1 MADQNDFWGD
11 AGKGPKNADGSGL
24 RPTGPEQPAGGF
36 YAKETASSGE
46 PAPPAAGSE
55 FWGKAEKAR
64 VREQAEREALLRDPD
79 MHRRRRRRV
88 IRRVLLVTGGSVLVV
103 VVLGVVLLPQIA
115 SWLAPGIIRKE
126 AARAIAGTLEVGDVS
141 LSWGGP
147 QRVEGVRLVGT
158 DGREVFRGTVEAT
171 AGLFG
176 LATGSLDLGTV
187 TLTGGRL
194 AIERGADGSTNI
206 ERATTPPG
214 GGASPPAP
222 TARAGRG
229 GKPAPKSE
237 PVMLPTN
244 LRARVVVDGLDAT
257 FTDHASGTARTASVR
272 DLTLKATLA
281 PGEALTLDL
290 SAQAFEGE
298 LPRSR
303 SVDGA
308 GVAVQARVTSWS
320 SADGRVT
327 LDRAAGKGSVSLRD
341 VPLAIV
347 DALAPALLKD
357 EAGAPVALASALGP
371 RATVEITGELSG
383 DKTPVGKALVKVT
396 TQGATLAGELG
407 YENGVVR
414 TDSPLRVTATGG
426 AIRAIVPQI
435 DGALRDA
442 DVRMADLPDAALVV
456 ERLSLLLPTGNDP
469 LNLTRAAVAATLSL
483 NEARGSV
490 VIEAG
495 GAPKPFRVSPTTVRV
510 ESDGLGTG
518 VRVTARTSA
527 TLDGQPAGEVDLD
540 VRAEGLL
547 DAKGALKGGM
557 PGAVSGRVRLAGV
570 ATPIAQPF
578 VQGTGLVL
586 AEDVGPTLDAEI
598 VANAP
603 AAPSGGG
610 DAPPATATVR
620 VTGEYLGVIGGVE
633 VTGAAL
639 RTTREGL
646 RIEGTRAG
654 RIAARMMGSEGAW
667 VMDAGE
673 ASGAIVH
680 VTSLRVPRTASTGAM
695 EWDQASA
702 ECVVEVGGVALR
714 RAADAPAQSVRVDR
728 ARAGITLRPG
738 GAAGVTLGMECA
750 DMGAPFRVT
759 ATLDATN
766 VYRMTGEGGFELTP
780 VLTLRPTGRVEV
792 LGAPPTLA
800 RFAPSEG
807 ELDVAGLVRE
817 TLGGATDVTLAFAGV
832 QGRAR
837 AVDATLTAKSA
848 RVSAEVGGVIDA
860 DRASLRP
867 ATIGATV
874 SPGVVTTLLRT
885 FAPDVGGEPTLVGP
899 ARVSVRVE
907 PIDVPLTPEGGPDL
921 QRTPVAKVR
930 VSLAGQTLVDG
941 LAIAGDEQTPSRALG
956 RLGVEDLVLTGEIP
970 VAALVAPP
978 LSGQRTLRA
987 GASGVV
993 LSASAKPMIRLE
1005 ASLTAEISEGKPD
1018 GTIAARASL
1027 GGMNT
1032 WDVERVL
1039 GQPGLLTGLLGPFAD
1054 FTASV
1059 TITPPPGGYPAEN
1072 PFGAAQIEGEAG
1084 FKSERL
1090 VSERPIKFRLGRERV
1105 DLLEPAGIRLT
1116 ADVAALNELIRAG
1129 KPPEQAAATI
1139 VEAQTITLDVRR
1151 LSVPRQVRTTAAAG
1165 GAAVGAAGRSP
1176 PAEVAASLVA
1186 PRIILRSPDGQ
1197 LTRLNATT
1205 FNLTSEEVAT
1215 PRAGEA
1221 PRAQGVVFRLEIGEA
1236 AVGEAPAAK
1245 GAALAGRVDGLFPPD
1260 GVLDLGASLLT
1271 VRGELPAA
1279 PTAIVDMLLDQKG
1292 TMTEVLGPV
1301 IALRVDVSNL
1311 PLLAGSAGVAGAR
1324 AAIIDLEATSAR
1336 ARATMRGTVRDGV
1349 YVSERPLVISITEIT
1364 RGFLRSQIR
1373 LLPLVGSLEK
1383 TPQDA
1388 PALFT
1393 GSDMTVPL
1401 DGNLARLNA
1410 TIEINPG
1417 ECRFETSRGFTSLLK
1432 ALDPRATGAAGV
1444 RIPPLSIRVQN
1455 GIASYPKW
1463 TLPLGDFSVETTGV
1477 VNLTDAPVRARRP
1490 DGREVDLPARSLDV
1504 VTWIPAGALT
1514 DQALGLFNVGAGSA
1528 MARLTPGLLE
1538 PITMIPFRTR
1548 GPLDN
1553 PSTGADGDL
1562 FREQVRDKLDP
1573 RRLLEGLRPR

>member
-24 RPTGPEQPAGGF
+24 RPTGPEQPTGGF

-46 PAPPAAGSE
+46 PAPPAGSE

-64 VREQAEREALLRDPD
+64 VREQAEREALLQDPD
-79 MHRRRRRRV
+79 MHRRRRRRL
-88 IRRVLLVTGGSVLVV
+88 IRRVLLVTGGSVLVLV
-103 VVLGVVLLPQIA
+103 VVGVALLPQIA

-126 AARAIAGTLEVGDVS
+126 AAKAIAGTLEVGDVS

-147 QRVEGVRLVGT
+147 QRVEGVRLIGT

-187 TLTGGRL
+187 TLSGGRL
-194 AIERGADGSTNI
+194 AVERGADGSTNI
-206 ERATTPPG
+206 ERATMPPG
-214 GGASPPAP
+214 SGTAGGATTKP
-222 TARAGRG
+222 TPRAGRG
-229 GKPAPKSE
+229 GAPAPTRE
-237 PVMLPTN
+237 PVTLPAN

-290 SAQAFEGE
+290 SAEAFEGE

-308 GVAVQARVTSWS
+308 AVAVQARVTNWS

-347 DALAPALLKD
+347 DAMAPALLKD
-357 EAGAPVALASALGP
+357 EAGAPVALAGALGP
-371 RATVEITGELSG
+371 RATVEINGELSG
-383 DKTPVGKALVKVT
+383 DTSPVGKALVKVT
-396 TQGATLAGELG
+396 TDGATLAGELG

-414 TDSPLRVTATGG
+414 ADAPLRVTASGRT
-426 AIRAIVPQI
+426 IRAIVPQI

-456 ERLSLLLPTGNDP
+456 ERLSVLLPTGSDP

-483 NEARGSV
+483 TEARGSV
-490 VIEAG
+490 AIEQG
-495 GAPKPFRVSPTTVRV
+495 GAPKSFRVAPTTVRV

-557 PGAVSGRVRLAGV
+557 PGSMSGRVRLAGV

-578 VQGTGLVL
+578 VQGTGIVL

-598 VANAP
+598 VASAP
-603 AAPSGGG
+603 AAPTGGG

-633 VTGAAL
+633 VTSAAL
-639 RTTREGL
+639 RTTRDGL

-667 VMDAGE
+667 VLDAGE

-702 ECVVEVGGVALR
+702 ECVVEVGGVGLR
-714 RAADAPAQSVRVDR
+714 RAGDAPAQSVRVDR
-728 ARAGITLRPG
+728 ARAGITVRPG
-738 GAAGVTLGMECA
+738 GAAALTLGMECA

-792 LGAPPTLA
+792 LGAPQTLA

-817 TLGGATDVTLAFAGV
+817 SLGGATDVTLAFAGV

-848 RVSAEVGGVIDA
+848 RLSAEVGGVIDA
-860 DRASLRP
+860 ERASLRP

-874 SPGVVTTLLRT
+874 TPGVVTTLLRT
-885 FAPDVGGEPTLVGP
+885 FAPDVGGDPTLVGP
-899 ARVSVRVE
+899 ARVSVRVDA
-907 PIDVPLTPEGGPDL
+907 IDVPLTPEGGPDL

-930 VSLAGQTLVDG
+930 VSLGGQTLVDG
-941 LAIAGDEQTPSRALG
+941 LAIAGDEQTPARALG

-987 GASGVV
+987 GATGVV
-993 LSASAKPMIRLE
+993 LSASAKPMIRLD

-1032 WDVERVL
+1032 WDVERL
-1039 GQPGLLTGLLGPFAD
+1039 MGQPGLLTGLLGPFAD

-1072 PFGAAQIEGEAG
+1072 PFGTALIEGEAG
-1084 FKSERL
+1084 FRSERL

-1151 LSVPRQVRTTAAAG
+1151 LSVPRQVRTTAAPG
-1165 GAAVGAAGRSP
+1165 GVAAVAGRSP

-1205 FNLTSEEVAT
+1205 FNLTSEEVAA

-1271 VRGELPAA
+1271 LRGELPAA

-1311 PLLAGSAGVAGAR
+1311 PLLASASGAR
-1324 AAIIDLEATSAR
+1324 AAVIDLEATSAR

-1444 RIPPLSIRVQN
+1444 RIPPLSISVRN

-1490 DGREVDLPARSLDV
+1490 DGREVDLPPRSLDV